1 MAVADADEWAG
12 EGGITMDDELK
23 NAGKETLVDV
33 SINALLSTGAD
44 IIKKEGLS
52 LLSETLLNAGVSVI
66 PAVGT
71 AITNYRTNKA
81 IRNIEIQVEQLKE
94 HGEALQ
100 RNLNIMSVEVKQ
112 KLDDIFLHIL
122 EKTVL
127 EKQEEK
133 IAYFTNSF
141 LNLSS
146 YQKIDTDIS
155 YIYLDIL
162 SQLTYLDIQVLLDMK
177 KGPSYY
183 YLNPD
188 EQATLDITMEQYQ
201 AIKSNLNRLALV
213 DNVFDKVLSDDLKAT
228 NEILAEYR
236 EAIIELQTLQS
247 KPKTKIHPL
256 KNRSKTKPAKIKAKD
271 KMVISK
277 LGKDFID
284 FIVYDIEK

>member
-12 EGGITMDDELK
+12 EGGIMMDDELK
-23 NAGKETLVDV
+23 NAGKATLVDV
-33 SINALLSTGAD
+33 SIDALLSTGAD

-52 LLSETLLNAGVSVI
+52 MLSETLLNAGVSII

-228 NEILAEYR
+228 NEVLAEYR

-284 FIVYDIEK
+284 FIVYDLGE